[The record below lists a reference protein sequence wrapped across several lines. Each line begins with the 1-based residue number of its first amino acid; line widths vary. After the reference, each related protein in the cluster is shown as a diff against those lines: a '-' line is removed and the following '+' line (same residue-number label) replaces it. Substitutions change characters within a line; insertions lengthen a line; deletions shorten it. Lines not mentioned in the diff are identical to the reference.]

1 MSPSL
6 IESGSGSKRRIYSE
20 CGDDN
25 DSMEG
30 YSSDDEGVDTSHPA
44 HRRHLTNSS
53 GLTSSILSTHV
64 KGMIPE
70 GSTNNSV
77 SSGRL
82 SVSHGYDGEG
92 DHSSNKR
99 KKTDDHKREERNARE
114 KERSFRISKQINE
127 LRTLLSSGGV
137 IVPKGTKSS
146 VLTEAANYIRMLQQH
161 QYRSEM

>member
-1 MSPSL
+1 MSPQL
-6 IESGSGSKRRIYSE
+6 RTSGSKQRMDSE

-30 YSSDDEGVDTSHPA
+30 YSSDDEGIDNSHTV
-44 HRRHLTNSS
+44 HRRPMPNPSSMSSNSS
-53 GLTSSILSTHV
+53 TYMKSN
-64 KGMIPE
+64 IPV
-70 GSTNNSV
+70 GSTNTSV
-77 SSGRL
+77 SSGRQ
-82 SVSHGYDGEG
+82 STFHADDAET
-92 DHSSNKR
+92 DHPNKR
-99 KKTDDHKREERNARE
+99 KKADDHKREERNARE